1 MEFVKFCQALGIVID
16 YTPPIGLWKRYPTT
30 DHMHKKNGAVKFM
43 GDYGLAQNHATDA
56 EVSVWRSESPQQT
69 NTIMRSINLARETM
83 MDDQRQAAAKAARI
97 LKDCSNAKHPYLK
110 AKGFE
115 DEYGNVCSI
124 NDKLFLCI
132 PMRIQGTLVGLQM
145 IDEDGSKKFLFHQK
159 SSMAT
164 FTFDNKGPHFLCEG
178 YATGLSIRAAMKALK
193 RRYTLHICFSAGN
206 MVKVASKLPGGFVIA
221 DNDKSNTGEL
231 AAKKIGWPYWMS
243 SVEGEDPND
252 CHLRLGLF
260 KFSQELAGLR

>member
-1 MEFVKFCQALGIVID
+1 MEFIKFCQALGIVID

-30 DHMHKKNGAVKFM
+30 DHPHKKNGAVKFM
-43 GDYGLAQNHATDA
+43 GDFGVAQNHATDA
-56 EVSVWRSESPQQT
+56 EVSVWRSDAPRQQ
-69 NTIMRSINLARETM
+69 NTVLRSINLARETM
-83 MDDQRQAAAKAARI
+83 FDDQRQAAAKAARI

-110 AKGFE
+110 AKGFD

-132 PMRIQGTLVGLQM
+132 PMRIQGTLAGLQM
-145 IDEDGSKKFLFHQK
+145 IDEDGGKKFLKGQRTGD
-159 SSMAT
+159 AA

-193 RRYTLHICFSAGN
+193 RRYNLHICFSAGN

-221 DNDKSNTGEL
+221 DNDKNKIGEL
-231 AAKKIGWPYWMS
+231 AAQKIGWPYWMS
-243 SVEGEDPND
+243 DVEGEDAND
-252 CHLRLGLF
+252 THQRLGLF
-260 KFSQELAGLR
+260 RFSQELARLK